1 MKPTLKKITLAGAI
15 VALMPLLTAMPA
27 QAYVGPGA
35 GLSLLSALWA
45 VIAAVGVAIGFVLM
59 WPIRKM
65 MRNKRRKNAAGSTTT
80 TATAHANTA
89 STTKS
94 DPHTS

>member
-1 MKPTLKKITLAGAI
+1 MKPTLKNLSIAGAVI
-15 VALMPLLTAMPA
+15 ALAPLLTAMPA

-45 VIAAVGVAIGFVLM
+45 VIAAVGVAVGFVLL

-65 MRNKRRKNAAGSTTT
+65 MRNKRRKNAAASAGAQTT
-80 TATAHANTA
+80 TA
-89 STTKS
+89 KS
-94 DPHTS
+94 DQHSA

>member
-1 MKPTLKKITLAGAI
+1 MKPTLKKLSIAAAI
-15 VALMPLLTAMPA
+15 IAVAPLLTAMPA

-45 VIAAVGVAIGFVLM
+45 VIAAVGVAVGFVLM

-65 MRNKRRKNAAGSTTT
+65 MRNKRRKNAAS
-80 TATAHANTA
+80 NTA
-89 STTKS
+89 SAQAATAKS
-94 DPHTS
+94 DQHSA

>member
-1 MKPTLKKITLAGAI
+1 MKPTLKKLSIAAAI
-15 VALMPLLTAMPA
+15 IAVAPLLTAMPA

-45 VIAAVGVAIGFVLM
+45 VIAAVGVAVGFVLM

-65 MRNKRRKNAAGSTTT
+65 MRNKRRKNAASNTAGTQA
-80 TATAHANTA
+80 ATA
-89 STTKS
+89 KS
-94 DPHTS
+94 DQHSA

>member
-1 MKPTLKKITLAGAI
+1 MKQTLKNFTLAGTI
-15 VALMPLLTAMPA
+15 VALIPLLTAMPA

-45 VIAAVGVAIGFVLM
+45 VIAAVAVAIGFVLM

-65 MRNKRRKNAAGSTTT
+65 IRNKRRKNAATST
-80 TATAHANTA
+80 TAHANTA

-94 DPHTS
+94 D

>member
-1 MKPTLKKITLAGAI
+1 MKLTLKNITLAGAI
-15 VALMPLLTAMPA
+15 VALAPLLTAMPA

-65 MRNKRRKNAAGSTTT
+65 LRNKRRKNAAGTT
-80 TATAHANTA
+80 TAHANTA
-89 STTKS
+89 KS
-94 DPHTS
+94 DQHTS

>member
-1 MKPTLKKITLAGAI
+1 MKQNMKLLSIGTATIAAAT
-15 VALMPLLTAMPA
+15 LLTALPA

-45 VIAAVGVAIGFVLM
+45 VFVAVGFVLL

-65 MRNKRRKNAAGSTTT
+65 MRNRKRAQQNSSDSTSHS
-80 TATAHANTA
+80 AHSHQPKA
-89 STTKS
+89 
-94 DPHTS
+94 